1 MSAYR
6 RFISYMYDYH
16 QGSRGKNCGF
26 VKIEVKNNRCTI
38 LFQLKNAPCQEVCH
52 VYLYCPDE
60 GAGFLFLRSLPVQ
73 GGYVNQKME
82 MNSVHIAD
90 RDIPFSKCVGILC
103 RDEKGNVCST
113 CWSDSYKI
121 PEYRAGDAERES
133 FAETSSG
140 SESIPTVKTS
150 SVSESTSTP
159 ETFAESEPTST
170 LETSSEAKPA
180 STLKT
185 SSEAEPVSTL
195 KVSSKAEPASTLET
209 SVESESTSTQKISVE
224 LGPTSNLKISTDS
237 KSASTEKTSTIT
249 DPESVTQ
256 ILSDTEPISTIENP
270 SVSES
275 VQTVKSF
282 TNIKSTPTT
291 EAPTATQDTTPPKK
305 PSRPR
310 KFSELWEH
318 MQKEFPSMD
327 PFEDDAI
334 VETIKI
340 SPSDLGYLQACKL
353 DLGSNQFLLHGYKNY
368 HHLLLGRIHGQ
379 FQYVIGIPGVFDP
392 QEQFMAKMFGFPCF
406 KPIRECRQKN
416 GQFGYWMRC
425 FR

>member
-60 GAGFLFLRSLPVQ
+60 EAGFLFLRSLPIQ
-73 GGYVNQKME
+73 GGCVNQKME
-82 MNSVHIAD
+82 MNSIHIAD

-121 PEYRAGDAERES
+121 PKYRAGDAERKS
-133 FAETSSG
+133 FAETSDG
-140 SESIPTVKTS
+140 PEAKSIV
-150 SVSESTSTP
+150 ETST
-159 ETFAESEPTST
+159 EAEPTST
-170 LETSSEAKPA
+170 F
-180 STLKT
+180 
-185 SSEAEPVSTL
+185 
-195 KVSSKAEPASTLET
+195 ET
-209 SVESESTSTQKISVE
+209 SVESESV
-224 LGPTSNLKISTDS
+224 
-237 KSASTEKTSTIT
+237 
-249 DPESVTQ
+249 
-256 ILSDTEPISTIENP
+256 STIENP
-270 SVSES
+270 SIPES

-291 EAPTATQDTTPPKK
+291 ETPTATQDTSPPKK

-340 SPSDLGYLQACKL
+340 SPSDLDYLQACKL
-353 DLGSNQFLLHGYKNY
+353 DLGSNQFLLHGYINY